1 MRIGIRAILAQ
12 DVSRWD
18 FALSHLRSWGDCWSA
33 AFRFPVV
40 KVPARR
46 IDGAQ
51 AILGASSVAV
61 PPSPTIGNL
70 SQAHWWMLRAM
81 SLQIVN
87 PWLSRFRLA

>member
-1 MRIGIRAILAQ
+1 MCLVGILLLVTFVLEVIVGLLLLS
-12 DVSRWD
+12 VS
-18 FALSHLRSWGDCWSA
+18 C
-33 AFRFPVV
+33 FRFPVV
-40 KVPARR
+40 KVPVRP

-81 SLQIVN
+81 SLEIVN
-87 PWLSRFRLA
+87 WWLSRFRLA